1 MDEIKGSVFILGD
14 DINTDAIVPS
24 HTLTVRDP
32 EEMAK
37 HTLEFTV
44 PEFVRNSDKYNII
57 VAGENFG
64 TGSSREEAVYV
75 FKILGIKAIIAK
87 SFARIYF
94 RNLINLGIP
103 AIKLKWKEDD
113 FSKGNFI
120 KINLS
125 KAFIYNQTKN
135 LKFEFEQLP
144 NFLKEILKQGGI
156 INKLMLELK
165 K

>member
-94 RNLINLGIP
+94 RNLINVGIP
-103 AIKLKWKEDD
+103 GITLHWDKNSFSNGDNLEISLEKGVIFNKTKNIKIRFIKLP
-113 FSKGNFI
+113 
-120 KINLS
+120 
-125 KAFIYNQTKN
+125 
-135 LKFEFEQLP
+135 EFLTTI
-144 NFLKEILKQGGI
+144 LKEGGI
-156 INKLMLELK
+156 INQLK
-165 K
+165 KTLFK